1 MPSGINFGSATA
13 ACAVTSWRK
22 VREGQGGHI
31 MIKLYRTRFTPK
43 QLRVLSRH
51 CDGFCPE
58 GHAPMICKRTGCD
71 LWAICQDLQRLS
83 AYAANLANEQEAAKK

>member
-1 MPSGINFGSATA
+1 
-13 ACAVTSWRK
+13 
-22 VREGQGGHI
+22 
-31 MIKLYRTRFTPK
+31 MIKLYRNRFTQK
-43 QLRVLSRH
+43 QLRVLLRH

-83 AYAANLANEQEAAKK
+83 AYAANLANEQEAALSKK